1 MNSLIWDGVY
11 HNSYSDIQPTVVY
24 AGSPTDNT
32 TDMQPA
38 ANGVQPGITIVT
50 VVGWLFVLGVVLVV
64 IVLFYRYKKRKQKK
78 HT

>member
-1 MNSLIWDGVY
+1 
-11 HNSYSDIQPTVVY
+11 
-24 AGSPTDNT
+24 
-32 TDMQPA
+32 MQPA